1 MPAESKWTEY
11 SRVPAYRGEFPRR
24 GSFQPRDLQPS
35 STPASE
41 QYTTWRR
48 SQQCPELS
56 LRLSVTLEFYFPLD
70 RHTPTTMHLIIGD
83 DTAFVVSILL
93 ILSLLAPAR
102 ITLVAMLSFTTQ
114 LGALRSRYIFS
125 KTRKF
130 TEAPVTENKVLTT
143 YTLQHRYSTS
153 TPNFGDSPT
162 FFLPIATQAG
172 TAHCTSIPLISARAF
187 FLSFFILRLWLV
199 SPSAW
204 FGRGHTLW
212 RNELPSMSGWG
223 RLILSWSPA
232 TSPRVIIPEV
242 ESFTRQPEPFELLR
256 GLPPYKAGS
265 KGFARSLFPN
275 EHVRFT
281 TQQS

>member
-1 MPAESKWTEY
+1 
-11 SRVPAYRGEFPRR
+11 
-24 GSFQPRDLQPS
+24 
-35 STPASE
+35 
-41 QYTTWRR
+41 
-48 SQQCPELS
+48 
-56 LRLSVTLEFYFPLD
+56 
-70 RHTPTTMHLIIGD
+70 MHLIIGD